1 MDRTGQVELSDGRRI
16 EFPIRAV
23 RSRTIRMKLSPREG
37 LVVTAPKRV
46 SVAAIV
52 AFVISKSRWLEER
65 LPRLEEARAKL
76 AAEASTRP
84 ELIELPALAERWQV
98 EYAQTTGKSVTVR
111 AHGPERLVVSG
122 AVADI
127 AACRA
132 ALRRWLMRRA
142 KEELP
147 PWTALIAEET
157 GLRYSTLAIRSQRSR
172 WGSCSTRGELNL
184 NCKLLFLP
192 EDLARFVLIH
202 ELCHTVEHNHSER
215 FWALVR
221 RFEPRS
227 DAFRKQMRDAWSV
240 VPGWAHGVS

>member
-23 RSRTIRMKLSPREG
+23 RSRSIRMKLSPREG

-52 AFVISKSRWLEER
+52 AFVVSKSRWLEER
-65 LPRLEEARAKL
+65 LPRLEEARARL
-76 AAEASTRP
+76 AAEASVRP
-84 ELIELPALAERWQV
+84 ELIELPALAERWSV
-98 EYAQTTGKSVTVR
+98 EYVESAARSVTVR

-122 AVADI
+122 AVGN
-127 AACRA
+127 AALCQA

-142 KEELP
+142 REELP
-147 PWTALIAEET
+147 PWVALVSEET
-157 GLRYSTLAIRSQRSR
+157 GLGYASLAVRSQRSR
-172 WGSCSTRGELNL
+172 WGSCSTRGELSL

-202 ELCHTVEHNHSER
+202 ELCHTLEHNHSVR
-215 FWALVR
+215 FWDLVR
-221 RFEPRS
+221 GFEPRT
-227 DAFRKQMRDAWSV
+227 DEFRKKMRDLWDAI
-240 VPGWAHGVS
+240 PGWAQRP